1 MDKMRPAS
9 QVSGMK
15 FLGLVWSNLKR
26 KKLRTALTVLS
37 ILVAFLLFGAL
48 CAIKAAFTAGVT
60 LAGRDR
66 LIVRHKVSIIQSLPQ
81 SYEQRIAN
89 VPGVDAVSGQSWF
102 GGIYQDPKNFL
113 ATIPV
118 DPEKHLNMYPE
129 ILLPAEQKQAW
140 LKMRNGAIVGQVS
153 ADRFKWKIGDHV
165 PLTSPIW
172 GAPAGQSHWDL
183 EIVGIYTG
191 AKKGTDTTT
200 LLLRHDYFDEGRARG
215 KGQIG
220 WFGVRIKNPDDAAAI
235 AKKIDEEFA
244 NSPYETK
251 AESEAA
257 MAAGFADQ
265 MGDIGTIMMAVMSA
279 VFFTI
284 LLVAGNTMGQAVRE
298 RTEEIG
304 VLKAMGF
311 TNRLVLVLVLLESC
325 VLALVGGLLGLG
337 LAWVLTLGG
346 SPVPSMLPVL
356 FIPGRD
362 IAMGAGIV
370 LVLGAIAGVFPAVQ
384 AMRLHIAEALRRN
397 A

>member
-1 MDKMRPAS
+1 
-9 QVSGMK
+9 MK

-37 ILVAFLLFGAL
+37 ILVAFLLFGIL
-48 CAIKAAFTAGVT
+48 CAIQEAFTAGVT

-89 VPGVDAVSGQSWF
+89 VPGVDAVAGQSWF

-118 DPEKHLNMYPE
+118 DPAKFLDMYPE
-129 ILLPAEQKQAW
+129 FLLPAEQKQAW
-140 LKMRNGAIVGQVS
+140 MQTRNGAIIGRVA

-165 PLTSPIW
+165 PFTSPIW
-172 GAPAGQSHWDL
+172 GEPEGQSHWDF
-183 EIVGIYTG
+183 EIVGIYSG
-191 AKKGTDTTT
+191 AKKGTDTSS
-200 LLLRHDYFDEGRARG
+200 LYFRHDYFDEGRPRG
-215 KGQIG
+215 KGEIG
-220 WFGVRIKNPDDAAAI
+220 WFGVRIKNPDQAAEI

-251 AESEAA
+251 AEPEGA
-257 MAAGFADQ
+257 MAAGFAQ
-265 MGDIGTIMMAVMSA
+265 QIGDIGTIMMAVLSA

-311 TNRLVLVLVLLESC
+311 TNGLVLVLVLLESC
-325 VLALVGGLLGLG
+325 MLAMVGGFLGLG
-337 LAWVLTLGG
+337 LAWLLTLGG
-346 SPVPSMLPVL
+346 SPVPAMLPILYIPVRDLVL
-356 FIPGRD
+356 
-362 IAMGAGIV
+362 GAGIV
-370 LVLGAIAGVFPAVQ
+370 IVLGAIAGVFPAVQ
-384 AMRLHIAEALRRN
+384 AMRLRIAEALRRN

>member
-1 MDKMRPAS
+1 
-9 QVSGMK
+9 MK

-26 KKLRTALTVLS
+26 KKLRTSLTVLS
-37 ILVAFLLFGAL
+37 ILVAFLLFGFL
-48 CAIKAAFTAGVT
+48 CAIKEAFNAGVS
-60 LAGRDR
+60 LAGQDR

-81 SYEQRIAN
+81 SYEQRIAS

-129 ILLPAEQKQAW
+129 IILSPEQKQAW
-140 LKMRNGAIVGQVS
+140 LKTRNGAIVGRSS
-153 ADRFKWKIGDHV
+153 ANRFKWKIGDHV

-172 GAPAGQSHWDL
+172 GQPAGQSQWDF
-183 EIVGIYTG
+183 EIVGIYDG

-200 LLLRHDYFDEGRARG
+200 LLFRYDYFDEGRPRE

-220 WFGVRIKNPDDAAAI
+220 WFSVRIKNPDQAAEI
-235 AKKIDEEFA
+235 AKKIDGEFA

-251 AESEAA
+251 AETEAA
-257 MAAGFADQ
+257 MAAGFAQQ
-265 MGDIGTIMMAVMSA
+265 MGDIGAIMTAVLSA

-284 LLVAGNTMGQAVRE
+284 LLVVGNTMGQAVRE

-311 TNRLVLVLVLLESC
+311 TNGLVLGLVLLESC
-325 VLALVGGLLGLG
+325 LLAMVGGFLGLG
-337 LAWVLTLGG
+337 LAWALTLHG
-346 SPVPSMLPVL
+346 SPVPELLPIFYVPL
-356 FIPGRD
+356 RD
-362 IAMGAGIV
+362 IAIGAGIV
-370 LVLGAIAGVFPAVQ
+370 IVLGAIAGVFPAVQ
-384 AMRLHIAEALRRN
+384 AMRLRIAEALRRN

>member
-1 MDKMRPAS
+1 
-9 QVSGMK
+9 MK

-37 ILVAFLLFGAL
+37 ILVAFVLFGML
-48 CAIKAAFTAGVT
+48 CAIKEAFNAGVT

-66 LIVRHKVSIIQSLPQ
+66 LIVRHKVSLMQSLPQ
-81 SYEQRIAN
+81 SYERRIAN
-89 VPGVDAVSGQSWF
+89 VPGVDAVAGQSWF

-118 DPEKHLNMYPE
+118 DPEKFLDMYPE
-129 ILLPAEQKQAW
+129 FLLPEEQKQAW
-140 LKMRNGAIVGQVS
+140 MKTRNGAIIGRV
-153 ADRFKWKIGDHV
+153 AAERFKWKIGDHV
-165 PLTSPIW
+165 PFTSPIW
-172 GAPAGQSHWDL
+172 GEPEGQTHWDF
-183 EIVGIYTG
+183 EITGIFTG
-191 AKKGTDTTT
+191 AKKGTDTSS
-200 LLLRHDYFDEGRARG
+200 LYFRHDYFDEGRPRG
-215 KGQIG
+215 KGEIG
-220 WFGVRIKNPDDAAAI
+220 WFGVRIKNPDAAAEI

-251 AESEAA
+251 AESEGA
-257 MAAGFADQ
+257 MAAGFAQ
-265 MGDIGTIMMAVMSA
+265 QIGDIGTIMLAVLSA

-325 VLALVGGLLGLG
+325 ILALAGGLLGLG
-337 LAWVLTLGG
+337 LAWALTLGG
-346 SPVPSMLPVL
+346 SPVPAMLPI
-356 FIPGRD
+356 FYIPARD
-362 IAMGAGIV
+362 LAMGAGIV
-370 LVLGAIAGVFPAVQ
+370 VVLGAIAGIFPAVQ
-384 AMRLHIAEALRRN
+384 AMRLRIADALRRN

>member
-1 MDKMRPAS
+1 
-9 QVSGMK
+9 MK

-37 ILVAFLLFGAL
+37 ILVAFVLFGIL
-48 CAIKAAFTAGVT
+48 CAIKEAFNAGVT

-89 VPGVDAVSGQSWF
+89 VPGVDAVAGQSWF

-118 DPEKHLNMYPE
+118 DPAKFLDMYPE
-129 ILLPAEQKQAW
+129 FILPEAQKQAW
-140 LKMRNGAIVGQVS
+140 MKTRNGAIIGQS
-153 ADRFKWKIGDHV
+153 ASDRFKWKIGDHV

-172 GAPAGQSHWDL
+172 GEPEGQSHWDF
-183 EIVGIYTG
+183 EITGIFTG
-191 AKKGTDTTT
+191 AKKGTDTSS
-200 LLLRHDYFDEGRARG
+200 LYFRHDYFDEGRPRG
-215 KGQIG
+215 KGEIG
-220 WFGVRIKNPDDAAAI
+220 WFGVRIKNPDQAAEI
-235 AKKIDEEFA
+235 ARKIDEEFA

-251 AESEAA
+251 AEPEGA
-257 MAAGFADQ
+257 MAAGFAQ
-265 MGDIGTIMMAVMSA
+265 QIGDIGTIMMAVLSA

-337 LAWVLTLGG
+337 IAWALTLRG
-346 SPVPSMLPVL
+346 SPVPAMLPI
-356 FIPGRD
+356 FYIPGRD
-362 IAMGAGIV
+362 LAMGAGIV
-370 LVLGAIAGVFPAVQ
+370 IVLGAIAGLLPALQ
-384 AMRLHIAEALRRN
+384 AMRLRIAEALRRN

>member
-1 MDKMRPAS
+1 
-9 QVSGMK
+9 MK
-15 FLGLVWSNLKR
+15 FFGLVWSNLKR

-37 ILVAFLLFGAL
+37 ILVAFVLFGML
-48 CAIKAAFTAGVT
+48 CAIREAFNAGVT

-66 LIVRHKVSIIQSLPQ
+66 LIVRHKVSLIQSLPA

-89 VPGVDAVSGQSWF
+89 VPGVDAVAGQSWF
-102 GGIYQDPKNFL
+102 GGIYQDPKNFI

-118 DPEKHLNMYPE
+118 DPVKFLDMYPE
-129 ILLPAEQKQAW
+129 FLLPAEQKQAW
-140 LKMRNGAIVGQVS
+140 MKTRNGAIVGRVA

-165 PLTSPIW
+165 PFTSPIW
-172 GAPAGQSHWDL
+172 GEPEGQSHWDFD
-183 EIVGIYTG
+183 ISGIFTG
-191 AKKGTDTTT
+191 AKKGTDTSS
-200 LLLRHDYFDEGRARG
+200 LYFRHDYFDEGRPRG
-215 KGQIG
+215 KGEIG
-220 WFGVRIKNPDDAAAI
+220 WFGVRIKNPDAAAEI

-251 AESEAA
+251 AEPEGA
-257 MAAGFADQ
+257 MAAGFAAQ
-265 MGDIGTIMMAVMSA
+265 IGDIGTIMMAVLSA

-337 LAWVLTLGG
+337 LAWALTLRG
-346 SPVPSMLPVL
+346 SPVPAMLPV
-356 FIPGRD
+356 FYIPVRD
-362 IAMGAGIV
+362 LAMGAGIV

-384 AMRLHIAEALRRN
+384 AMRLRIADALRRN